1 MKKFSIIAGSMF
13 AAPALVLGA
22 TITDLNSIFGF
33 IKSVLDAV
41 LPLIIA
47 AAVVYFVWGMFQL
60 FTAEDTEKKDKAR
73 STIIYGVIAI
83 FVMISVWGLVNIL
96 VRTFGLTNTPVNVT
110 NPINNIPGIPSGT
123 GL

>member
-1 MKKFSIIAGSMF
+1 ML
-13 AAPALVLGA
+13 AAPALVFGA
-22 TITDLNSIFGF
+22 QITDLNSIFGF

-60 FTAEDTEKKDKAR
+60 FTAADEEKKDKAK

-96 VRTFGLTNTPVNVT
+96 VNTFNLRNDTTNVR
-110 NPINNIPGIPSGT
+110 NPINTIPGIPSGT